1 MAKQTIKKVGR
12 PYIKRPTKAQKIKSE
27 YNRRYR
33 EKKKLEKQTGEKT
46 THKYTKTER
55 IPYSPFRLTKEMRE
69 AIKLGDIDK
78 LMGML
83 MNAKSIIRTI
93 MDLATDGDIEKL
105 KKILFEKGDAV
116 SMEDY
121 LKQIVYAY
129 RSKVQQQAEKIDKN
143 KKKKDLTNQEKRIL
157 KKLQGVNDKML
168 QEIFDKLP
176 NETKETIKSQLG
188 TDEIQGFSWDKGLK
202 GFTNGYQVIYIKS
215 NSDGIYRENTMTVS
229 YLKDI
234 KLEKGEVGV

>member
-1 MAKQTIKKVGR
+1 
-12 PYIKRPTKAQKIKSE
+12 
-27 YNRRYR
+27 
-33 EKKKLEKQTGEKT
+33 
-46 THKYTKTER
+46 
-55 IPYSPFRLTKEMRE
+55 
-69 AIKLGDIDK
+69 
-78 LMGML
+78 
-83 MNAKSIIRTI
+83 

-176 NETKETIKSQLG
+176 NETKEQVKSQLG

-234 KLEKGEVGV
+234 KLEKGEASV

>member
-1 MAKQTIKKVGR
+1 MAKQTIKKIGR
-12 PYIKRPTKAQKIKSE
+12 PYLKKPTKAQKIKSE

-46 THKYTKTER
+46 TRHYTKPET
-55 IPYSPFRLTKEMRE
+55 IPYSPFRLTKEMKE
-69 AIKLGDIDK
+69 AVDLGDIDK
-78 LMGML
+78 LMGLL

-93 MDLATDGDIEKL
+93 MDLSTNGDIEKL

-116 SMEDY
+116 SMKDY

-129 RSKVQQQAEKIDKN
+129 RSKVHKKVEEIDKN
-143 KKKKDLTNQEKRIL
+143 KKKKDLTNEEKRIL

-168 QEIFDKLP
+168 QEIYDKLP

-188 TDEIQGFSWDKGLK
+188 TDNIQGFNWDKGLK
-202 GFTNGYQVIYIKS
+202 GFTDGFRVIYIKS
-215 NSDGIYRENTMTVS
+215 QSNGIYSESTMTVS

-234 KLEKGEVGV
+234 KQEEGKAIV

>member
-1 MAKQTIKKVGR
+1 MAKKTIKKVGR
-12 PYIKRPTKAQKIKSE
+12 PYLKKPTKAQKIKSE

-78 LMGML
+78 LMGLL
-83 MNAKSIIRTI
+83 MNSKSIENII
-93 MDLATDGDIEKL
+93 NNLATDGDVERL
-105 KKILFEKGDAV
+105 KKILFERGDSV
-116 SMEDY
+116 SIEDY

-129 RSKVQQQAEKIDKN
+129 RSKVEQKAESVPQRAH
-143 KKKKDLTNQEKRIL
+143 KKDYTKEEKRIL
-157 KKLQGVNDKML
+157 RQLQGVWDWML

-176 NETKETIKSQLG
+176 NETKENIKAQLG
-188 TDEIQGFSWDKGLK
+188 TDDIQGFGWSKELK

>member
-1 MAKQTIKKVGR
+1 
-12 PYIKRPTKAQKIKSE
+12 
-27 YNRRYR
+27 
-33 EKKKLEKQTGEKT
+33 
-46 THKYTKTER
+46 
-55 IPYSPFRLTKEMRE
+55 
-69 AIKLGDIDK
+69 
-78 LMGML
+78 
-83 MNAKSIIRTI
+83 

-143 KKKKDLTNQEKRIL
+143 KRKKDLTNQEKRIL